1 MARESEGRITRDQA
15 RGSRDEAPAHMEGFE
30 QALALALDKAS
41 SNDALGTGDHEV
53 EVHFGA
59 HVSVT
64 NPGVVNEYVVRLV
77 SPN

>member
-1 MARESEGRITRDQA
+1 MARES
-15 RGSRDEAPAHMEGFE
+15 RGSVKREEAGGHMDGFE
-30 QALALALDKAS
+30 QALARALAEAS
-41 SNDALGTGDHEV
+41 KSPLGTGDHEV